1 MQTPTRKRGATL
13 MEAVV
18 AIVALFA
25 WLARRRMASGSL
37 ALAPDE
43 TRIGEMWGTS
53 RDVTFGGLVLAGDST
68 TGKLVL
74 TSDRLLWAR
83 LDERK
88 IALAL
93 HRGDVERV
101 ELVKK
106 GLAVHYR
113 VPGKKKPR
121 TLTVARIDGA
131 SGPGLTQSFQA
142 AKNAP
147 LDGFA
152 ASIESWRAA

>member
-1 MQTPTRKRGATL
+1 
-13 MEAVV
+13 METVRSLTVIGVV

-25 WLARRRMASGSL
+25 WLARRRMASASL
-37 ALAPDE
+37 ALAPHE
-43 TRIGEMWGTS
+43 TRLGEMWGTS
-53 RDVTFGGLVLAGDST
+53 RDVTFGGLVLAGDAT

-74 TSDRLLWAR
+74 TSDRLLWVR

-93 HRGDVERV
+93 HRGDIDKVDV
-101 ELVKK
+101 VKK
-106 GLAVHYR
+106 SLAVQYR
-113 VPGKKKPR
+113 VPGKKKPK

-131 SGPGLTQSFQA
+131 SGPGFTQSFEA
-142 AKNAP
+142 VKNAP

-152 ASIESWRAA
+152 ASIESWRAG